1 MEQMT
6 SPEKKA
12 AAWDRFVTVII
23 VLLLFFPLPF
33 ARFQTQPQKVV
44 LLERPILPWS
54 QFRIRYVTY
63 PRGVPVEQVYRFTW
77 NGKIVA
83 QDVAA
88 TPAQTSVSFAITPVN
103 NPLLRW
109 QNNPEIRLGD
119 IFVQGEVL
127 KVTSFWQP
135 LLFWPLRIGWQA
147 RVS

>member
-12 AAWDRFVTVII
+12 AAWDRFVTVAIV
-23 VLLLFFPLPF
+23 VLLFLPLPF
-33 ARFQTQPQKVV
+33 ARFQTLPQKVV

-63 PRGVPVEQVYRFTW
+63 PRGVLVEQAYRFTW
-77 NGKIVA
+77 NGRIVA
-83 QDVAA
+83 QGTSATAA
-88 TPAQTSVSFAITPVN
+88 ETSVSFAITPVN

>member
-12 AAWDRFVTVII
+12 AAWDRFVTVVII
-23 VLLLFFPLPF
+23 VLLFLPLPF
-33 ARFQTQPQKVV
+33 ARFQTLPQKVV

-54 QFRIRYVTY
+54 QFRIRYVSF
-63 PRGVPVEQVYRFTW
+63 PRGILVEQVYQFTW
-77 NGKIVA
+77 NGGIVA
-83 QDVAA
+83 KDAPSAA
-88 TPAQTSVSFAITPVN
+88 PETSLAFAITPVN